1 MKTLTLP
8 AKPSRGVGSRIVST
22 ARAPKLVAC
31 GADRKW
37 SREELIAEEAAFL
50 ARIGTGSKSAKTSV
64 QLVREGR

>member
-8 AKPSRGVGSRIVST
+8 AKPSRGVGSWIVST
-22 ARAPKLVAC
+22 SRLPKLVVC

-37 SREELIAEEAAFL
+37 SQEELMAEEAAFL
-50 ARIGTGSKSAKTSV
+50 ARIGKGARPAKTSV